1 MKRYSVIMYLHS
13 RDTISEN
20 GHSFQIKE
28 ISASDESYF
37 KIAKSGFGIP
47 DDYDD
52 QFKTMNK
59 FFYGD
64 TTRRSF
70 LVLKDEIPITAGQL
84 YYNDKFKIGWL
95 GNVVTATENRNQ
107 GGQTALI
114 KHRLKILQDLGCEKV
129 VTETFAEEKQ
139 SSHNL
144 RKLGFFDLFITDY
157 YVKKN

>member
-1 MKRYSVIMYLHS
+1 MTVGRKSI
-13 RDTISEN
+13 EN

-28 ISASDESYF
+28 ISASAESYF

-47 DDYDD
+47 DDHDD
-52 QFKTMNK
+52 QFKAMNK
-59 FFYGD
+59 YFYGD

-70 LVLKDEIPITAGQL
+70 IVLKNNIPITAGQL
-84 YYNDKFKIGWL
+84 NYNENFKIGWL
-95 GNVVTATENRNQ
+95 GNVVTSAENRNQ

-144 RKLGFFDLFITDY
+144 KKLGFTELFTTDY
-157 YVKKN
+157 YLKKN